1 MTRYERNAGEAIIYN
16 LQKCAKFCMNEGFP
30 AFEFDP
36 NHIYGDECVCQRASE
51 YPSFIGGA
59 CGHGWNPNDIFA
71 DNEFGSGM
79 VDDWRYDSYQ
89 LYCKEGTYHT
99 DTRCV
104 SCPTGKYRNGITY
117 SARKLHDCP
126 AGKTSDSGASSCNSC
141 SAGKYSNAAGL
152 CVNCLAGTFSASGA
166 SSCTDCASGKYQ
178 PSTGQGSCNTCPN
191 GWVSEPKSTEC
202 RVLGNYVVGSSTY
215 PIPEGFELREDTT
228 DINTCPVQEYRDT
241 TTSGNDCATCPAGY
255 LSRNDGYSQTST
267 NSKPA
272 HFTPLY
278 THENIADEE
287 NAQEFALDT
296 LLLCTTLPTISVNVL
311 KFK

>member
-1 MTRYERNAGEAIIYN
+1 MRKILYER
-16 LQKCAKFCMNEGFP
+16 GFSC
-30 AFEFDP
+30 FEFDP
-36 NHIYGDECVCQRASE
+36 NHIYGDECVTEQQ
-51 YPSFIGGA
+51 YPSFVGGA
-59 CGHGWNPNDIFA
+59 CDGWNPNDIFA

-117 SARKLHDCP
+117 SATSCTDCP

-202 RVLGNYVVGSSTY
+202 EVLGNYVVGGSTY

-228 DINTCPVQEYRDT
+228 DINTCPVQEYRT
-241 TTSGNDCATCPAGY
+241 RRPLEMIVQHVPGY

-278 THENIADEE
+278 T
-287 NAQEFALDT
+287 
-296 LLLCTTLPTISVNVL
+296 
-311 KFK
+311 